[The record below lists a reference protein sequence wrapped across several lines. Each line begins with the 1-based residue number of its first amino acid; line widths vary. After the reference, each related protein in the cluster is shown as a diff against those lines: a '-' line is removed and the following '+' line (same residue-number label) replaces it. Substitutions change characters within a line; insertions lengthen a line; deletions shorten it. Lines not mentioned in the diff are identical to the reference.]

1 MRSASRPRSALVTVV
16 LAGLLLVAVLA
27 VLMAASPASAQ
38 TGPATVPGVR
48 VGGHAGVVVP
58 VATFSDAA
66 TTTVGDNFVV
76 GYPIGIG
83 VGRPGSPWTFDLEL
97 VPLVD
102 PDPQSVDLLVH
113 PGVIY
118 AAAPRLALGVRAAF
132 EMGGDVYGFTPL
144 AAYRLTEAGGVG
156 LFFEVDVPVRFA
168 TDASGGTVGSVALVP
183 HLGVSF

>member
-1 MRSASRPRSALVTVV
+1 MRSVPRSRPALVTAV
-16 LAGLLLVAVLA
+16 LTGLLLVALLTVLT
-27 VLMAASPASAQ
+27 AAAPVAAQ
-38 TGPATVPGVR
+38 TGPSTVPGVR
-48 VGGHAGVVVP
+48 VGGHAGVIVP

-83 VGRPGSPWTFDLEL
+83 VGRSGSPWTFDLEL

-144 AAYRLTEAGGVG
+144 AAYRVADAGGVG
-156 LFFEVDVPVRFA
+156 LFVEADVPVRFA
-168 TDASGGTVGSVALVP
+168 TDAAGETVSSVALVP